1 VILATARLTL
11 REMTETD
18 AGFVLELLNEPGFLA
33 NIGDRGVR
41 TLDQARGYIRERV
54 IASYRTHGFGMWLA
68 QAGEPIGMAGLV
80 KRDGLD
86 IPDLGYAILERHWG
100 QGYASEAAA
109 GVLRHAYKGLGL
121 DRLAAITTP
130 DNQPSQTVLRR
141 VGFHFEKMIQIPG
154 NSGENA
160 CFNWAAKA

>member
-11 REMTETD
+11 RDMTEAD
-18 AGFVLELLNEPGFLA
+18 AAFVLELLNEEGFLA

-54 IASYRTHGFGMWLA
+54 LASYQTHGFGMWLA
-68 QAGEPIGMAGLV
+68 QAGEAVGMAGLV

-100 QGYASEAAA
+100 RGYAAEAAA
-109 GVLRHAYKGLGL
+109 GVLKHAHQGLGL
-121 DRLAAITTP
+121 ARLAAITTP
-130 DNQPSQTVLRR
+130 DNRPSQAVLRKI
-141 VGFHFEKMIQIPG
+141 GFSYERNIQLPG
-154 NSGENA
+154 VTGESA
-160 CFNWAAKA
+160 YFTWSK